1 MYVYAGNNPITYTDL
16 DGNAAHIVF
25 AALICGGI
33 GAIKVACDK
42 KSGREIFSV
51 FVGGAVFGGM
61 VAATGG
67 LSLGSQITGG
77 AMAGVASYFATCS
90 VSGHEATPEGIVVS
104 TVAGTTCVMLGS
116 IFEKYTQII
125 TSLTAF
131 L

>member
-1 MYVYAGNNPITYTDL
+1 MYVYAGNNPITYTDPN
-16 DGNAAHIVF
+16 GNAAHIVF

-42 KSGREIFSV
+42 KSGREIFSA

-61 VAATGG
+61 VAA
-67 LSLGSQITGG
+67 TGG

-90 VSGHEATPEGIVVS
+90 VSGHEATPECIVVS

-125 TSLTAF
+125 TSLTVF